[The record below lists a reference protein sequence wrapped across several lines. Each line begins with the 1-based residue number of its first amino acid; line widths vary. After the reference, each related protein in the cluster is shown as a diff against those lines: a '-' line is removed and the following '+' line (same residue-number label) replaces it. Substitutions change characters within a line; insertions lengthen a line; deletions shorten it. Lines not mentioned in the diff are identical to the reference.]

1 MHQKIQ
7 KEIESEFNI
16 NINKITKINYG
27 FMPSPHLVIEKAEL
41 KLEKD
46 LPKIADLKNVKLFIS
61 LFDLYNYK
69 NITIKKIELNKENL
83 YFDNLNFKKLINH
96 FYEKKI
102 NQFYLKNQIFS
113 LLIKEEMS

>member
-1 MHQKIQ
+1 
-7 KEIESEFNI
+7 
-16 NINKITKINYG
+16 
-27 FMPSPHLVIEKAEL
+27 MPSPHLVIEKAEL

-83 YFDNLNFKKLINH
+83 YFNNLNFK
-96 FYEKKI
+96 I
-102 NQFYLKNQIFS
+102 NQP
-113 LLIKEEMS
+113 LL

>member
-41 KLEKD
+41 KLEKIYQK
-46 LPKIADLKNVKLFIS
+46 LQILK
-61 LFDLYNYK
+61 
-69 NITIKKIELNKENL
+69 T
-83 YFDNLNFKKLINH
+83 
-96 FYEKKI
+96 
-102 NQFYLKNQIFS
+102 
-113 LLIKEEMS
+113 